1 MNRRSIV
8 LLVAA
13 LSLGAERAAAQTM
26 QPDPAASQTMPDAA
40 TTPDNATSGI
50 GHGDHAVRAPEP
62 RTSDNGNNPPA
73 NPPAKDETVG
83 VGGSIDTPPRDIREP
98 FDE

>member
-1 MNRRSIV
+1 MNRSSIV

-13 LSLGAERAAAQTM
+13 LSFGAECAAAQTM
-26 QPDPAASQTMPDAA
+26 KPDPTAPQTRPDAA
-40 TTPDNATSGI
+40 TTPDNVTSGT

-62 RTSDNGNNPPA
+62 GTPDDGNNPPA

-83 VGGSIDTPPRDIREP
+83 VGGSVDTPPRDIRDP

>member
-1 MNRRSIV
+1 MNRSTSF

-13 LSLGAERAAAQTM
+13 LLLSGAPVAAQTM
-26 QPDPAASQTMPDAA
+26 QTDPAAPQANPNAA
-40 TTPDNATSGI
+40 TKPDNATSGI
-50 GHGDHAVRAPEP
+50 GHGDHAVRAPGDRAP
-62 RTSDNGNNPPA
+62 GNRDSPPP

-83 VGGSIDTPPRDIREP
+83 VGGSVDIAPRDIREP